1 MKINFIAPLVLT
13 LGLIGCSSESSAP
26 AKANESAQTTPAAAP
41 VDETAADKPA
51 DKQDNATSTDSK
63 SIPAAFQGTW
73 ASTPKDCAPGMESQ
87 LAITANELQFLE
99 SHADITS
106 VKVISPTHIQTFGKF
121 EGEGEQWEG
130 KPEFQLVAGNKL
142 SMTVDGASTGEPR
155 IKCP

>member
-13 LGLIGCSSESSAP
+13 LGLIGCSSEFSAP
-26 AKANESAQTTPAAAP
+26 AKANPSELPALPAPTP
-41 VDETAADKPA
+41 PA

-73 ASTPKDCAPGMESQ
+73 ASTPKDCAPGMESR

>member
-26 AKANESAQTTPAAAP
+26 AKANPSELPALPAPTPP
-41 VDETAADKPA
+41 ADKPA

-73 ASTPKDCAPGMESQ
+73 ASTPKDCAPGMESR